1 MVSFRKALLLLAV
14 LVLVAGTVSAQ
25 IVNCTTRATP
35 TIMRSEG
42 LTEEAG
48 RIEIRC
54 DGLVPGQA
62 IGPLTFR
69 LFTAPWQITS
79 RLVAGTM
86 PNGTLEATLLIGQ
99 PTPATLGSDA
109 FLATPVPGTV
119 ASDGTV
125 TAIEWTIPTYTPTTS
140 TLTLNIVNV
149 RINATPAGQTISP
162 VPVSATIAVTG
173 SGLPTTSATP
183 TIGFIQRGVDFS
195 SLGTTTFSQ
204 CATTTTA
211 TFNISFRELLPNALR
226 IQSSLPG
233 DQNNLSVSYNTES
246 MYYPVVGNANVGL
259 ATNPT
264 RIALTFSSL
273 PSGVTYT
280 APATVTAGTVPNVT
294 TLTLISAANANPVI
308 YEVTAASPGTYE
320 TFTIP
325 VTVNFG
331 SQPPLGTITVTASL
345 WPTGGNTPTSTNV
358 PRFTTAGGGTGSLTV
373 IPCETRLLFPFLTSE
388 GGFDTGVAIANTSKD
403 PFNTP
408 NQSGS
413 CTLHFYRAADGAALA
428 PQTSVSVPAGGH
440 LVFTLSGGGG
450 GITALPNY
458 TGYMIARCN
467 FQYAHGYA
475 FISDFGASKLAQ
487 GYLALV
493 LADSSL
499 PTISNPSRYG
509 TTPVERLNQ

>member
-42 LTEEAG
+42 LSEEAG

-54 DGLVPGQA
+54 DGLVPGQP
-62 IGPLTFR
+62 IGPVTFR

-79 RLVAGTM
+79 KLVAGTM
-86 PNGTLEATLLIGQ
+86 PAGTLEAALLIGQ
-99 PTPATLGSDA
+99 PIPATLGTDA

-125 TAIEWTIPTYTPTTS
+125 TAIEWTIPTYTPAAS

-173 SGLPTTSATP
+173 SGLPTTSSTP
-183 TIGFIQRGVDFS
+183 TIGYIQRGIDFS
-195 SLGTTTFSQ
+195 SLGSATYSQ
-204 CATTTTA
+204 CAVGATQ
-211 TFNISFRELLPNALR
+211 TFNVQFRELLPNALR
-226 IQSSLPG
+226 IVSSAPG
-233 DQNNLSVSYNTES
+233 NQDNLSVAYNTES
-246 MYYPVVGNANVGL
+246 MYYPIVGASNNPGV

-264 RIALTFSSL
+264 QIAISFSNL
-273 PSGVTYT
+273 PSGTTYT
-280 APATVTAGTVPNVT
+280 APATVTSGGT
-294 TLTLISAANANPVI
+294 TLTLTSAANANPVI
-308 YEVTAASPGTYE
+308 YSVTTASTGTYE
-320 TFTIP
+320 SFAIP
-325 VTVNFG
+325 ITVNFG
-331 SQPPLGTITVTASL
+331 ATPALGTITVTASL
-345 WPTGGNTPTSTNV
+345 YPGGGNTPVGSPV
-358 PRFTTAGGGTGSLTV
+358 PRFTTAGGGTGTINI

-403 PFNTP
+403 PFSTP
-408 NQSGS
+408 TQSGS
-413 CTLHFYRAADGAALA
+413 CTLYFYKASDGSALT
-428 PQTSVSVPAGGH
+428 PQTSNVVPAGGH

-450 GITALPNY
+450 GISAIPGY

-475 FISDFGASKLAQ
+475 FISDLGASKLAQ
-487 GYLALV
+487 GYLALI
-493 LADSSL
+493 LAGPST
-499 PTISNPSRYG
+499 PAISNAGRYG
-509 TTPVERLNQ
+509 TTPIEALNQ